1 MNGIYNMI
9 PFMSQM
15 IAKLFVVSLANWLKA
30 REITGADASVKIFQG
45 LGSLGC
51 GVTIFLLAVVPSCE
65 HPTWAIP
72 ILICHGISFSC
83 SIPGFFTALV
93 SIAPPYTGTMTS
105 LGRTC
110 ATLGNISGAMMM
122 SLIDKMNW
130 PNKCSRVV
138 LGLGDGFIIPC
149 INTVIT
155 RLAFSCIIPG
165 FFTSLLL
172 IAPPYTG
179 TMTSVGRSFSMVAN
193 ISGAM
198 LMSLIDKMGWKN
210 KWLIIFSLDAFSQ
223 LTSGVFFIFYGKA
236 TIQEWA
242 IPATTTIP
250 TLNTPATS
258 EAAIDL
264 N

>member
-1 MNGIYNMI
+1 
-9 PFMSQM
+9 MSS
-15 IAKLFVVSLANWLKA
+15 I
-30 REITGADASVKIFQG
+30 
-45 LGSLGC
+45 GC
-51 GVTIFLLAVVPSCE
+51 GVTIFLLAVLPDCE
-65 HPTWAIP
+65 HPEWSIP
-72 ILICHGISFSC
+72 ILIVHG
-83 SIPGFFTALV
+83 
-93 SIAPPYTGTMTS
+93 
-105 LGRTC
+105 
-110 ATLGNISGAMMM
+110 
-122 SLIDKMNW
+122 
-130 PNKCSRVV
+130 
-138 LGLGDGFIIPC
+138 
-149 INTVIT
+149 
-155 RLAFSCIIPG
+155 LAFSCIIPG

-198 LMSLIDKMGWKN
+198 LMSLIDKMN